1 MKNNYYSINGKQGK
15 RKAVPFM
22 AVIFSLIFLFSISFS
37 NALPDDSGTAINF
50 DYPINYSTINVNNS
64 QYLQGLTPTEI
75 ANLFDDSNLVPY
87 TGATQD
93 VDLGSYGLTADT
105 IGIIS
110 SGLLDVTP
118 TGSADLKS
126 LVNKEYVDL
135 AVTSLGA
142 AYYMRD
148 EDDSTG
154 YKTCYLNPSSDAE
167 TYIEGAGLVDDDYLG
182 GWISATDEAPKKLLK
197 GVYDWYITSEKTSG
211 TKDLRIY
218 WKLVERKSD
227 DSEVV
232 IATSSSSNEIDE
244 KANYLVPLQ
253 LNDDY
258 TLDAGSRIIGK
269 LYADVSGGGSSPTIR
284 IYYQGDTSSRWEIP
298 ANSEI
303 FQNIFVPYSGAV
315 KDVNLSQKSLTANN
329 ITSIGAIK
337 APSGTSRA
345 PSFAFTSE
353 PNLGIYRKGW
363 HVLSITYNGNDIS
376 KFSGSDGSMTTAYNS
391 LKLVRGGTSPNSK
404 IDFQVYDRS
413 AGSYKTEMELVG
425 GHSGIDFQ
433 SNDLFTTG
441 GIGIGTTDITGVSAN
456 NRLTVARESAN
467 VGISA
472 EVAADAPTNIPFFQ
486 VAKSRGTLSS
496 KSAVQD
502 GDELGGWYAGG
513 YDGSAYDYP
522 LKFGGR
528 VDGISGGVVGG
539 RWDFYTQEPSGS
551 RTLRMSIRGNG
562 TVEIYKNLNVT
573 DEGSFGSTYKAIL
586 GGSDYAG
593 YFLDADDNYVTLLDT
608 SGASE
613 FYNSISGN
621 QVFLTSEDNAIDAY
635 GNANIAGDLILSS
648 GGSANIGGDL
658 LVYGTA
664 TIDTLTY
671 TSSDPELITFYPITQ
686 ERAIYLLEHN
696 TPPEKWG
703 GISLYYDNNTRE
715 LRAISHNGDIYRI
728 DMEKI
733 GNARLQQKAEYEERY
748 VWDSNTGKTKRIQI
762 IKKRYRIPEG
772 YKVNST
778 SGELIRLTN
787 ERK

>member
-1 MKNNYYSINGKQGK
+1 MKPKWQILILSLVLLFPVVSSIPQDQS
-15 RKAVPFM
+15 P
-22 AVIFSLIFLFSISFS
+22 I
-37 NALPDDSGTAINF
+37 
-50 DYPINYSTINVNNS
+50 YHPINYSTINVNNS
-64 QYLQGLTPTEI
+64 QYLQGLTPSEI

-105 IGIIS
+105 IDIIS

-142 AYYMRD
+142 SYYMYD
-148 EDDSTG
+148 EDDATG

-167 TYIEGAGLVDDDYLG
+167 TYIEGAGLVDNDYLG
-182 GWISATDEAPKKLLK
+182 GWISATDEAPQKLLK

-211 TKDLRIY
+211 TKDLRVY
-218 WKLVERKSD
+218 WKLIERKSD

-244 KANYLVPLQ
+244 KANYLVSLQ

-258 TLDAGSRIIGK
+258 LLDEGSRIVGK
-269 LYADVSGGGSSPTIR
+269 LYADISGGGSSPTMR

-345 PSFAFTSE
+345 PSFAFSSE

-363 HVLSITYNGNDIS
+363 HVLSIAYNGNDIS

-404 IDFQVYDRS
+404 IDFQVYDRG
-413 AGSYKTEMELVG
+413 AGSYKTEMELIG

-441 GIGIGTTDITGVSAN
+441 GLGIGTSDITSPSAN
-456 NRLTVARESAN
+456 SKLTIAENGSSAGAS
-467 VGISA
+467 V
-472 EVAADAPTNIPFFQ
+472 EVASDTATDVPFFQ
-486 VAKSRGTLSS
+486 VVRARGTLES
-496 KSAVQD
+496 KSIVQD
-502 GDELGGWYAGG
+502 GDDLGGWYAGG
-513 YDGSAYDYP
+513 YSGAAYTYP
-522 LKFGGR
+522 LKFSGA
-528 VDGISGGVVGG
+528 VDGVIGAALGG
-539 RWDFYTQEPSGS
+539 RWDFYTREPTGS
-551 RTLRMSIRGNG
+551 RLLRMTIRGNG
-562 TVEIYKNLNVT
+562 KIGINNTNPQAPLHIVSPGEQLRLGYDNSSHYAEFEVT
-573 DEGSFGSTYKAIL
+573 GSGGLTITPSGEYTSIVGSLSASDSTYTADLIN
-586 GGSDYAG
+586 GWGG
-593 YFLDADDNYVTLLDT
+593 YFSDGSNDVYLADGSY
-608 SGASE
+608 
-613 FYNSISGN
+613 
-621 QVFLTSEDNAIDAY
+621 AINTY
-635 GNANIAGDLILSS
+635 GDVY
-648 GGSANIGGDL
+648 IG
-658 LVYGTA
+658 GTA

-686 ERAIYLLEHN
+686 ERAIDLLEHN
-696 TPPEKWG
+696 TPPNKWG
-703 GISLYYDNNTRE
+703 GISLYYDKNANE
-715 LRAISHNGDIYRI
+715 LRGIKHNGDIFRI
-728 DMEKI
+728 AIEKE
-733 GNARLQQKAEYEERY
+733 GNVKLIQKAAYDEKYI
-748 VWDSNTGKTKRIQI
+748 WDSNTGTSKKIQI
-762 IKKRYRIPEG
+762 PKRKYKIPKG